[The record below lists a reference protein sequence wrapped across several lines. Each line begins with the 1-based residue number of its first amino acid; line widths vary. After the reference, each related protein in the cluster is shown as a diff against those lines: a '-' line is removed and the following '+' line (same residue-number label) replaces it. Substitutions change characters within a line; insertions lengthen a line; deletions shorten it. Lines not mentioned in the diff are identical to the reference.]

1 MIAPWMIDLVIAGM
15 AAEFILIAA
24 ALVLT
29 GRRTWIAPVFWFLAS
44 GALLLIAVRFAL
56 AGQESACIGTALI
69 AAFATHILLLVT
81 VWHRIKKPGP
91 GSGPGRSG

>member
-1 MIAPWMIDLVIAGM
+1 MIAPWMIDLIIAGM

-24 ALVLT
+24 GLAYA
-29 GRRTWIAPVFWFLAS
+29 GQRAWIGPVVWFLAS
-44 GALLLIAVRFAL
+44 GALLLLAVRFAL
-56 AGQESACIGTALI
+56 AGQESAYIGTALI
-69 AAFATHILLLVT
+69 AAFATHILLLVA